1 MELLRYQLAELSAA
15 QIAGPGEDTELEV
28 EEERL
33 SKAAAHRAAAEA
45 VYEDLS
51 GDEQVLDLV
60 GNAVARIAAPPAPR
74 SLARAA
80 EKRSGGAR
88 RSRKRGAGDG

>member
-15 QIAGPGEDTELEV
+15 QIEGPGEDTELEV

-33 SKAAAHRAAAEA
+33 GKAAAHRAAAEA

-60 GNAVARIAAPPAPR
+60 GKAVARIAAHPPLEALHDR
-74 SLARAA
+74 LKSVAAELADLASEARA
-80 EKRSGGAR
+80 
-88 RSRKRGAGDG
+88 DG

>member
-15 QIAGPGEDTELEV
+15 HIAGPGEDNELEV

-45 VYEDLS
+45 VYEDL
-51 GDEQVLDLV
+51 V
-60 GNAVARIAAPPAPR
+60 GR
-74 SLARAA
+74 RA
-80 EKRSGGAR
+80 
-88 RSRKRGAGDG
+88 GAGPSGKGRGEDRSATHPSKPCTTG